1 MAQLHSVDCV
11 IKTDLSVHVG
21 KNLTIPCIK
30 NRRHEVVLW
39 THEINTTELNVNVSI
54 IQSTHN
60 CRSD

>member
-30 NRRHEVVLW
+30 NSRHEVVLW
-39 THEINTTELNVNVSI
+39 THDEVNITELNVNVSEI
-54 IQSTHN
+54 IIIT
-60 CRSD
+60 

>member
-39 THEINTTELNVNVSI
+39 THEINATELNVNVS
-54 IQSTHN
+54 
-60 CRSD
+60 